1 MSSLRA
7 QGWRGLYDGYLP
19 WPFGEAEH
27 AILRESAFPEA
38 MARKSKRFL
47 LQPRSTLPACTRRCS
62 LGCVS
67 NTLSLRRESDPADS
81 EVVTTPDRGLPTVL
95 KEGGTVR
102 LPIYVGDDVDSAR
115 RDRKLR
121 PPELTLRFESF
132 CTDDSIEMRLNG
144 VSLDMEEAEVTD
156 ERALQMLAARPGEE
170 PKYVTAPQVLSAH
183 WFRFRLDKQLLQHGW
198 NTVEVVA
205 HHLDPRAGFDRSV
218 NGLEVLTRYKTWERP
233 QGLQANE
240 VNVKIR

>member
-1 MSSLRA
+1 MSL
-7 QGWRGLYDGYLP
+7 
-19 WPFGEAEH
+19 
-27 AILRESAFPEA
+27 
-38 MARKSKRFL
+38 
-47 LQPRSTLPACTRRCS
+47 C
-62 LGCVS
+62 
-67 NTLSLRRESDPADS
+67 RESDPADS
-81 EVVTTPDRGLPTVL
+81 EVVTTPDRGLPAVL
-95 KEGGTVR
+95 EEGGTVS
-102 LPIYVGDDVDSAR
+102 LSIYVGDDVDSAR

-170 PKYVTAPQVLSAH
+170 AKYMSAPQVLSAH
-183 WFRFRLDKQLLQHGW
+183 WFRFRLDKELLQHGW